1 MRQKR
6 NDLRKSIEEEKAALQ
21 DLFIKQNT
29 ARMNV
34 VTAQERKA
42 EAEQGYGDLKSEELE
57 IDRKQE
63 QINQDKEAINQ
74 ELQISQ
80 EQEKNLE
87 QAIAQCQK
95 ELDGYRAE
103 ESGKTSMVGEWDV
116 AYEKLLQKQ
125 EFEKANLSRIESE
138 IDRLNRELQEVELS
152 LSQSQEEH

>member
-1 MRQKR
+1 
-6 NDLRKSIEEEKAALQ
+6 
-21 DLFIKQNT
+21 
-29 ARMNV
+29 MNV

-80 EQEKNLE
+80 EQEKDLE

-103 ESGKTSMVGEWDV
+103 WDLRSV
-116 AYEKLLQKQ
+116 QHQ
-125 EFEKANLSRIESE
+125 
-138 IDRLNRELQEVELS
+138 
-152 LSQSQEEH
+152 